1 VSSEAP
7 RTTGERALSKET
19 ILSLYLPAVMLSL
32 GVGIAAPVLP
42 AYAKSFHVSFSTAAL
57 ILIVQ
62 PWGSVLSTFPTGYL
76 IDRLGRKP
84 ILLLGP
90 LLTAITA
97 FLTAFAWSFAVLLI
111 FRFLNGMAAQMW
123 QQSRLAMIAD
133 TASDSERGKLITWMN
148 TTQRFGMLFA
158 PLLGGV
164 VAGYDL
170 RLPFILHGVLV
181 LTVLAPSFL
190 LAKETA
196 PEGTRGKASRDGE
209 WTYVF
214 AELKKPQLRWFLAA
228 QVFANLTRGNIQGIL
243 NLYMAYEYHRGP
255 QSLGIIAS
263 ANSIANIPIGF
274 ATGTIMDRY
283 GRKKTVVPGFSGLAV
298 SGAFLAFTA
307 LAHSPFWVFLIGYF
321 MLNVSQGVT
330 SGNMQVLGADLAP
343 ARARGR
349 FIGLWRFMA
358 EFGNASS
365 PTMFSLFALVGYA
378 LSFSFTGT
386 CALFVALIIGL
397 KMKETLSLRAEIE
410 PVEVAAPPTATSA
423 SAEDSPLG

>member
-1 VSSEAP
+1 LLRPA
-7 RTTGERALSKET
+7 GERALSKET
-19 ILSLYLPAVMLSL
+19 VLSLYLPAIVLAL

-62 PWGSVLSTFPTGYL
+62 PWGSVVSTFPTGYL
-76 IDRLGRKP
+76 IDRVGRKP

-90 LLTAITA
+90 LLTALSA
-97 FLTAFAWSFAVLLI
+97 FATAFAWSFAVLLV

-133 TASDSERGKLITWMN
+133 SASDSERGKLITWM
-148 TTQRFGMLFA
+148 TSMQRFGTLFA
-158 PLLGGV
+158 PLIGGV
-164 VAGYDL
+164 AAAYDI

-181 LTVLAPSFL
+181 LSILAPTYL

-196 PEGTRGKASRDGE
+196 PEGTRGAASKESDWG
-209 WTYVF
+209 YVF
-214 AELKKPQLRWFLAA
+214 AELKRPQLRWFLGA
-228 QVFANLTRGNIQGIL
+228 QVFANMTRGNIQGIL
-243 NLYMAYEYHRGP
+243 NLYMSYEYHRSP
-255 QSLGIIAS
+255 QSLGLIS
-263 ANSIANIPIGF
+263 SVNSIANIPIGF
-274 ATGTIMDRY
+274 ATGAIMDRY

-298 SGAFLAFTA
+298 SAAFLAFTA

-365 PTMFSLFALVGYA
+365 PTMFSLFALIGYA
-378 LSFSFTGT
+378 MSFSFTGT
-386 CALFVALIIGL
+386 CALMVALIIGV
-397 KMKETLSLRAEIE
+397 KMKETLAPRPSDE
-410 PVEVAAPPTATSA
+410 PVDVPVEPAVVAAG
-423 SAEDSPLG
+423 SAERP